1 MEEVRGQ
8 QKSADPSGRRSVY
21 SVRFIV
27 ANFSNVD
34 IVYHRA
40 GGKSR
45 DTEAAPFRETPVC
58 KFCTQSS
65 PTEYKRYSVSVSSL
79 YPRNVSR
86 LFHKIPLWPSPG
98 VPPRDHA
105 TSSKTDGIMMRRAE
119 VLAVP

>member
-79 YPRNVSR
+79 YPRKRLAIVSQN
-86 LFHKIPLWPSPG
+86 P
-98 VPPRDHA
+98 
-105 TSSKTDGIMMRRAE
+105 IMAFARSA
-119 VLAVP
+119 AKGPCHFF